1 MGTSIQSDSSDSLDR
16 VILIDGKNFVYR
28 HHYTHRQ
35 LSSNGNPTSVLYGC
49 PAAMLSLAHRFPGAA
64 LVFIWD
70 GEGVTW
76 RHKLLTRGK
85 SDFHST
91 LGESAKI
98 TKVKG
103 TLPPYMQMSVDF
115 IQGTRGVYVAQAT
128 RSGVS
133 KGSSSTLD
141 RPTKKEKKIGY
152 KANRGD
158 QPDFADAMK
167 QIPIFKDFLDRL
179 GFRQFEIDNLE
190 GDDLMGIMAT
200 WIEKYEI
207 FDEVIIH
214 SSDRD
219 FYQFISDKVRVLR
232 SIKEGGFAKRSDI
245 ELEFG
250 VSPDNYTRLRAI
262 IGDSGDNIPHLFKG
276 VGPKTAA
283 KWINVGLDPSVE
295 RWQALPSKVREGLA
309 DVNVKYKLRERW
321 NDIHTNYI
329 VSEIVRSPEN
339 EHLDLKVSKDLV
351 NLFKKVSKGY
361 LLSDRRKRTEEK
373 WRWLTDYL
381 TGYDMIEL
389 LGRRQELWELP

>member
-1 MGTSIQSDSSDSLDR
+1 MDR

-35 LSSNGNPTSVLYGC
+35 LSSNGRPTSVLYGC
-49 PAAMLSLAHRFPGAA
+49 PAAMLSLASRFPDSA

-70 GEGVTW
+70 GEGTTW
-76 RHKLLTRGK
+76 RHRLLTRGK
-85 SDFHST
+85 SDYHNT
-91 LGESAKI
+91 LGESAK
-98 TKVKG
+98 VKG
-103 TLPPYMQMSVDF
+103 VLPTYMQMSLDY
-115 IQGTRGVYVAQAT
+115 IQKTSAPKP
-128 RSGVS
+128 S
-133 KGSSSTLD
+133 KVVV
-141 RPTKKEKKIGY
+141 PKKEKKVGY
-152 KANRGD
+152 KANRGE
-158 QPDFADAMK
+158 QPDFADAQK

-200 WIEKYEI
+200 WIEKYDI

-219 FYQFISDKVRVLR
+219 FYQFISDKIRVLR

-250 VSPDNYTRLRAI
+250 VSPDSYTRLRAI

-283 KWINVGLDPSVE
+283 KWINNGLDPSVE
-295 RWQALPSKVREGLA
+295 RWLAIPTRVRESLKDINA
-309 DVNVKYKLRERW
+309 KYELSKRW
-321 NDIHTNYI
+321 EEIHTNYI
-329 VSEIVRSPEN
+329 VSEIVRTPEN
-339 EHLDLKVSKDLV
+339 IHLGTKVSSDLV
-351 NLFKKVSKGY
+351 KLFKKVSKGY
-361 LLSDRRKRTEEK
+361 LLSDRRKRTTEN

-389 LGRRQELWELP
+389 LGRRQDLWELP